1 MNITTPRASTVA
13 AITLMVR
20 QALRQRISPSSAHPE
35 ASHAHGVP
43 GTMQLRAVREAGCIV
58 DFSWDFADATA
69 ARLLARHAD
78 ALRGMRLTEVIAG
91 PLEHPA
97 LVDNYRHVVEH
108 GSAQSFAQVHAHD
121 GRSDIVIHRVV
132 RTGDGV
138 TVALTNLS
146 ANRRAQA
153 LRLDESAA
161 AGIEQ

>member
-69 ARLLARHAD
+69 ARLLARHGLD

-91 PLEHPA
+91 PPDILHLSTTTA
-97 LVDNYRHVVEH
+97 TSSNIL
-108 GSAQSFAQVHAHD
+108 AAHSLS
-121 GRSDIVIHRVV
+121 RRCMHTTAA
-132 RTGDGV
+132 RT
-138 TVALTNLS
+138 S
-146 ANRRAQA
+146 
-153 LRLDESAA
+153 
-161 AGIEQ
+161 